1 MMKPSRLF
9 WKLFLAFWLA
19 TSLTFF
25 VGIGIITLSHKPPEI
40 RIWRQSLRA
49 RNSCCAITVSK
60 LASSC

>member
-25 VGIGIITLSHKPPEI
+25 VGIGIITLS
-40 RIWRQSLRA
+40 RQGPGGSR
-49 RNSCCAITVSK
+49 T
-60 LASSC
+60 